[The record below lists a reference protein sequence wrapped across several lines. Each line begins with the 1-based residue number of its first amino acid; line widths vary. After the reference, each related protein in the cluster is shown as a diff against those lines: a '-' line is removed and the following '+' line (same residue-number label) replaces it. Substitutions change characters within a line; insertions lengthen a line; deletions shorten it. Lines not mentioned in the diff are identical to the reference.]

1 VPFQIDLLNEWVKN
15 AAMTAEIAV
24 QNKHGVALAA
34 DSAITVRK
42 PNAQKI
48 YNSANKLFMLS
59 KYHPVGVMV
68 YGSASFMGIPW
79 ETIIKFYREELG
91 ATQCDKLVGFADN
104 FFGFLR
110 ENKALFSPQL
120 QTQELIAMGHWV
132 LSQVKEQIDGAVK
145 ALFEKQGSVSDK
157 DVQDIAI
164 SVIGQKADEWKSLL
178 RLDCFSAEFEEEML
192 AKYSEELE
200 NLIGTVFGD
209 LPIGTLKDKL
219 LDICSCRVTRE
230 WWSFNAGGIVFAGFG
245 KNDIF
250 PSVQAYTVEVIVN
263 DALKM
268 QHISVLSNDMNETG
282 AVSIMPYAQPEMV
295 HRFIKGIDPE
305 YHRAIF
311 QLVRKNLGESYSSK
325 ILDSAKETLSQE
337 QLSELG
343 KILEKVGGEE
353 LAGLD
358 SSISE
363 LERTKFVDPVLDIVG
378 DLQKDDLAA
387 MAESLV
393 NLTSFKLK
401 ITAEAETVGGPIDV
415 AVISKGDGFIWIKRK
430 HYFNK
435 DLNPS
440 FFANYYRRSE

>member
-1 VPFQIDLLNEWVKN
+1 
-15 AAMTAEIAV
+15 MTAEIAV

-34 DSAITVRK
+34 DSAITLRK
-42 PNAQKI
+42 TSTQKI

-59 KYHPVGVMV
+59 KYHPIGVMV
-68 YGSASFMGIPW
+68 YGNAAYMGIPW

-91 ATQCDKLVGFADN
+91 TTHCDKLVGFADN
-104 FFGFLR
+104 FFSFLCQS
-110 ENKALFSPQL
+110 KALFPAQL
-120 QTQELIAMGHWV
+120 QTQELIAMCHWV
-132 LSQVKEQIDGAVK
+132 LNQVKAQIDECVK
-145 ALFEKQGSVSDK
+145 RLLNQQGSVSDD
-157 DVQDIAI
+157 DVETCAK
-164 SVIGQKADEWKSLL
+164 SVVEQKREEWQSLP
-178 RLDCFSAEFEEEML
+178 RLDCFPAKFEEALL
-192 AKYSEELE
+192 AKYSEELG
-200 NLIGTVFGD
+200 NLIHAVFGD
-209 LPIGTLKDKL
+209 LPIEALRDKL
-219 LDICSCRVTRE
+219 LDICACRATRE
-230 WWSFNAGGIVFAGFG
+230 WWSLNAGGIVFAGFG

-268 QHISVLSNDMNETG
+268 QHISALSNDMNETG
-282 AVSIMPYAQPEMV
+282 AVSIMPYAQPDMV

-311 QLVRKNLGESYSSK
+311 QLAKKHLGNTYSSK
-325 ILDSAKETLSQE
+325 VLESAREKLGEE
-337 QLSELG
+337 QVSELG
-343 KILEKVGGEE
+343 KILQRVAGEE
-353 LAGLD
+353 LTELD
-358 SSISE
+358 DSISE

-435 DLNPS
+435 DLNPT
-440 FFANYYRRSE
+440 FFANYYRRRE